1 MLKVL
6 VTGALGQVGSGLVP
20 ALRRFYGTERVLA
33 TDIRGAPAEHPSL
46 GGPYEQLDC
55 TNGNAL
61 RELLERYRIKVIYH
75 LAAILSAR
83 AEADPQ
89 LAWRVNME
97 GLYNVLEVARQ
108 INAQVFVPS
117 SIAAFGPNTP

>member
-1 MLKVL
+1 
-6 VTGALGQVGSGLVP
+6 
-20 ALRRFYGTERVLA
+20 
-33 TDIRGAPAEHPSL
+33 
-46 GGPYEQLDC
+46 
-55 TNGNAL
+55 L